1 MIVTKKYLGKKAMT
15 VEKIETIDE
24 LINLLQIQKE
34 YHQKPPVLFTISRQH
49 DLALFKFIFGL
60 YNPKTKKI
68 HTITRGIDGQ
78 GENVFDTFTFRPG
91 TQHWTMHKEEFFKLF
106 PQELTYYTRSKNLVK
121 YAFISKAEK
130 VAQGLTKSQAAKIE
144 AFEIYYMNVI

>member
-1 MIVTKKYLGKKAMT
+1 MKVVKKYLGKTATT

-24 LINLLQIQKE
+24 LINLLQTQKE
-34 YHQKPPVLFTISRQH
+34 YHQKPPILFAISQQH
-49 DLALFKFIFGL
+49 NIVLFKFIFGL

-68 HTITRGIDGQ
+68 HSITRGIDGQ
-78 GENVFDTFTFRPG
+78 GENVFDAFTFRPG
-91 TQHWTMHKEEFFKLF
+91 TQHWTMKKEAFFELF

-121 YAFISKAEK
+121 YAFIQKTEK
-130 VAQGLTKSQAAKIE
+130 IAQGLTKAQIASTE

>member
-1 MIVTKKYLGKKAMT
+1 MQVMKKYLGKTAMK
-15 VEKIETIDE
+15 VAKLETIDE
-24 LINLLQIQKE
+24 LIDLLQTQQE
-34 YHQKPPVLFTISRQH
+34 YYQKPPVLFTIAKQH

-68 HTITRGIDGQ
+68 HSITRGIDGK
-78 GENVFDTFTFRPG
+78 GKNVFDAFTFRPG

-121 YAFISKAEK
+121 YAFISKDEK
-130 VAQGLTKSQAAKIE
+130 ITQGLTKTQAAKIE
-144 AFEIYYMNVI
+144 AFEIFYMNMI

>member
-1 MIVTKKYLGKKAMT
+1 MKVVKKYLGKTATT

-34 YHQKPPVLFTISRQH
+34 YHQKSPILFAISQQH
-49 DLALFKFIFGL
+49 NIVLFKFIFGL

-78 GENVFDTFTFRPG
+78 GKNVFDAFTFRPG
-91 TQHWTMHKEEFFKLF
+91 TQHWTMHKEAFFELF

-121 YAFISKAEK
+121 YAFIQKTEK
-130 VAQGLTKSQAAKIE
+130 IAQGLTKAQIASTE

>member
-1 MIVTKKYLGKKAMT
+1 MKVVKKYLGKTAME
-15 VEKIETIDE
+15 VAKIETVEE
-24 LINLLQIQKE
+24 LINLLQTQQE
-34 YHQKPPVLFTISRQH
+34 YYQKPPVLFALSRQH
-49 DLALFKFIFGL
+49 NIVIFKFIFGL

-78 GENVFDTFTFRPG
+78 GKNVFDAFTFRPG
-91 TQHWTMHKEEFFKLF
+91 TQHWTMHKEEFFELF

-121 YAFISKAEK
+121 YAFIERDEK
-130 VAQGLTKSQAAKIE
+130 ITQGLTKAQIASTE

>member
-1 MIVTKKYLGKKAMT
+1 MKVTKKYLGKAAMT
-15 VEKIETIDE
+15 VAKIETMDE

-34 YHQKPPVLFTISRQH
+34 YFQKPPVLFTISRQH

-78 GENVFDTFTFRPG
+78 GENVFDAFTFRPG

-121 YAFISKAEK
+121 YSFIKRNEK
-130 VAQGLTKSQAAKIE
+130 IVQGLTKSQVEKVE
-144 AFEIYYMNVI
+144 AFEIYYMNMI